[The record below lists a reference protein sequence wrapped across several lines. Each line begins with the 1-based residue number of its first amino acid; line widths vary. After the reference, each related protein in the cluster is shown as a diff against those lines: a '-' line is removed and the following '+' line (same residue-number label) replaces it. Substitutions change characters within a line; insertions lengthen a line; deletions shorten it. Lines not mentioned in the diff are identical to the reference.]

1 MATRGRATFQKRQ
14 KELARK
20 DKQQRKNERR
30 EQRKLERT
38 EADKFPPQD
47 PAFPSEP
54 ESERTEL
61 VGAEQ
66 PPGDLRTASRGQST
80 P

>member
-30 EQRKLERT
+30 EQRKLDRT
-38 EADKFPPQD
+38 EAEKFPPQD
-47 PAFPSEP
+47 PAFPPESEP
-54 ESERTEL
+54 EGTDFA
-61 VGAEQ
+61 GPDQ
-66 PPGDLRTASRGQST
+66 PLSNWQPASRGAL
-80 P
+80 